1 MKVTVVF
8 EDGVIL
14 VDNDAKQGFTFSGQD
29 ENWRVIQ
36 WYGQN
41 GWIEVYRGDRIWL
54 DSIDVVQPYIDM
66 WFSKAG
72 DVNG

>member
-1 MKVTVVF
+1 MRVTVVF

-14 VDNDAKQGFTFSGQD
+14 LEGIAKSGFTFTDID

-36 WYGQN
+36 WYGDH

-54 DSIDVVQPYIDM
+54 SSIDLVQPFIDLYN
-66 WFSKAG
+66 KE
-72 DVNG
+72 